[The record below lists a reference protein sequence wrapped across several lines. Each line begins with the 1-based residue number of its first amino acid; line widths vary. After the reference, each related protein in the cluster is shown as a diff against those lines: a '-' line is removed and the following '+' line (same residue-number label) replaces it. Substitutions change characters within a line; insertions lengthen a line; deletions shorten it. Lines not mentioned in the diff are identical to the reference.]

1 MDITRRRLIASAT
14 GTVGVGSIAGCLGGR
29 AGSEPADAGPTAQG
43 SFFVFGDIA
52 ARVAGD
58 ATATDL
64 LVPVGQHGHGWEPG
78 PRVREEIRDADLL
91 VHGMPGFQPW
101 VDDVLGDLDADGSE
115 VETVDASADVDLI
128 AAGEHHV
135 DDHTEDG
142 HDDEAHHDDDHTEE
156 SHDDHTEEHH
166 TEESHD
172 DHTEDHDGGEG
183 GHDHGGMDPHFWMD
197 PLRVRDAAGTVRGA
211 LSAVDPDAAD
221 AHADNAAAFRT
232 ELETLDERIESLVA
246 DAARD
251 TVLVAGHDS
260 FAYAAERYGLSFRT
274 LTGLAPDDQPTT
286 RDIERAGDVIDEHDL
301 RYVCADPLESQRA
314 AEQLVAETDAEEVL
328 PLTAMPGLTDEWAAE
343 DWGYVEVMEEVN
355 LPTLERVLTE

>member
-1 MDITRRRLIASAT
+1 MDITRRRVIASAV
-14 GTVGVGSIAGCLGGR
+14 GAAGVGSFAGCLGDRSGDSG
-29 AGSEPADAGPTAQG
+29 ANGDPTAQG

-78 PRVREEIRDADLL
+78 PRVREAIRAADLL

-101 VDDVLGDLDADGSE
+101 VDDVLADLDADGAE
-115 VETVDASADVDLI
+115 VAAVDASADVDLL
-128 AAGEHHV
+128 AAGEH
-135 DDHTEDG
+135 EDE
-142 HDDEAHHDDDHTEE
+142 HDDW
-156 SHDDHTEEHH
+156 EEHH
-166 TEESHD
+166 TEEGHHDGDDHHTEEEHNTEEHHD
-172 DHTEDHDGGEG
+172 DGHSGGT
-183 GHDHGGMDPHFWMD
+183 DPHFWMD
-197 PLRVRDAAGTVRGA
+197 PLRVRGATETVREA

-232 ELETLDERIESLVA
+232 ELETLDDRIETLVS

-286 RDIERAGDVIDEHDL
+286 RDIERAGDAIGEHGL

-328 PLTAMPGLTDEWAAE
+328 PLTAMPGLTDAWAAE
-343 DWGYVEVMEEVN
+343 DWGYLEVMEEVN

>member
-1 MDITRRRLIASAT
+1 MDITRRRLIASAA
-14 GTVGVGSIAGCLGGR
+14 GTVGVGSVAGCLGGR
-29 AGSEPADAGPTAQG
+29 AGGGTSDSGPTAQG

-91 VHGMPGFQPW
+91 VHGMEGFQPW
-101 VDDVLGDLDADGSE
+101 VDDVLADLDADGSG

-128 AAGEHHV
+128 AAGEHHG

-142 HDDEAHHDDDHTEE
+142 HDDHEESHTAESHHENDHTEE
-156 SHDDHTEEHH
+156 SHDDHE
-166 TEESHD
+166 
-172 DHTEDHDGGEG
+172 EDHDGEEG
-183 GHDHGGMDPHFWMD
+183 GHDHGGTDPHFWMD
-197 PLRVRDAAGTVRGA
+197 PLRVRDAAETVREA

-221 AHADNAAAFRT
+221 AHADNAAAFRE

-286 RDIERAGDVIDEHDL
+286 RDIERAGDVIDEHGL
-301 RYVCADPLESQRA
+301 RYVSADPLESQRA